1 MATGGDAGDGQDRA
15 TRRVRVKTYTATNTA
30 QPMYIYRVIADG
42 KICER
47 LELVRCSAGGWK
59 RYRSDD
65 IGEFS
70 TREWYSCTC
79 PIDAL
84 CYYINQ
90 RARRMVT
97 ANTLSSRLLR
107 DQIENATNTI
117 QNHARAER
125 SRQEQK
131 DARMCGY

>member
-1 MATGGDAGDGQDRA
+1 MSPTYKAILKRTSI
-15 TRRVRVKTYTATNTA
+15 RVAEPV
-30 QPMYIYRVIADG
+30 YIFRVIADG

-47 LELVRCSAGGWK
+47 LELIRCSKGGWK
-59 RYRSDD
+59 RFRSEG

-70 TREWYSCTC
+70 TREWYPCTC

-84 CYYINQ
+84 CHYINQ
-90 RARRMVT
+90 RVRRMVT
-97 ANTLSSRLLR
+97 ANTLASRQLR